1 MASQTHITL
10 VNAKSHKPTTS
21 QVDRGNTT
29 PVLGRTEYFFGLV
42 VFTWIIKETVK
53 QEIYG
58 NDKSSLNIYLHFQD
72 QTISS

>member
-1 MASQTHITL
+1 MDDGLPKSHVTL

-21 QVDRGNTT
+21 QVDRGKTT

-53 QEIYG
+53 HI
-58 NDKSSLNIYLHFQD
+58 NIYMGV
-72 QTISS
+72 IRPP